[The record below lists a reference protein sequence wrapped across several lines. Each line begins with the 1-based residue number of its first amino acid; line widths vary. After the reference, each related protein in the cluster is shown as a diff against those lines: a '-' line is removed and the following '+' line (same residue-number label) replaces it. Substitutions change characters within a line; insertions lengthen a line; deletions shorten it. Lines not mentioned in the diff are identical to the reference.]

1 MQYMFYSLICLI
13 ATTLGAISGIG
24 GGVIIKPVL
33 DATVDLTVSQIS
45 FLSGCSV
52 LAMSIV
58 SLLSSKNGEAKIDSK
73 RTTPLAIGSAI
84 GGVVGKLFF
93 DVIKRAADSDGVI
106 GSVQSIIMILLT
118 SGVFLYVLNY
128 FI

>member
-1 MQYMFYSLICLI
+1 MQYLFYSLICLL

-33 DATVDLTVSQIS
+33 DATASISVSQIS

-58 SLLSSKNGEAKIDSK
+58 EICLCNPINWVNYILISGILALVVYAHRKNIERLLLGKESKASLIKKAKKKLKSKN
-73 RTTPLAIGSAI
+73 
-84 GGVVGKLFF
+84 V
-93 DVIKRAADSDGVI
+93 
-106 GSVQSIIMILLT
+106 
-118 SGVFLYVLNY
+118 
-128 FI
+128 